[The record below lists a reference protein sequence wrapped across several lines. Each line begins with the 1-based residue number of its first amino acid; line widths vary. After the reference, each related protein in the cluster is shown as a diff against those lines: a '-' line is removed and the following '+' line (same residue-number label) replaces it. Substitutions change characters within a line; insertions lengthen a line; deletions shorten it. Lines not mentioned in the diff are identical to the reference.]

1 VRYSDIDNVICL
13 RRGMHGWIN
22 HAPLNISFTVIP
34 TGQFGMDLQHKIG
47 LVYLPGA
54 LPCFE
59 DFGNLPTDLVRAD
72 ALVDGKPASEVLD
85 MIIIPGGSLVESQ
98 SVNEKVTGEIIKMA
112 ESGKFVLGICSG
124 FQILAKETDVGRLST
139 IPITRQGLGLLD
151 AEFKPLVCTDRVT
164 ATVVDKSFITQE
176 IGKEVSGFHC
186 HTYGKILLHKD
197 SKPIII
203 THAKRVNYKKDPQD
217 LISGVANKRG
227 NVVGIFIHALL
238 DQNPT
243 IIESIIKSLGINAVE
258 LEGIRQ
264 KNAALLKEI
273 KCEIGVETNIRQKTQ
288 VSQGDTRLLMVTAT
302 GSGSGKTFIVTGVAG
317 ALKKRGFNIG
327 IIKVGGDIRD
337 AVSSLYLIKEPIKD
351 YSSIRIGESG
361 WTPLE
366 QAVEEAAKKYNFLLV
381 EGAMSAFTGLLNENY
396 KRPMSTA
403 EVAAALGA
411 STIVVVG
418 CDKEGIEGA
427 LINTLNYVSVLKSL
441 GVKTTGVILNKLRV
455 SYITDE
461 TKEMMRQAFINA
473 GIELLGMVPRLD
485 LEGRGMIPEIEI
497 RYEDFGAQAIEAA
510 EKYINLDLLAKIA
523 SPPALTKIDYNLFM
537 EKFKN
542 LLINYK
548 VSTS

>member
-1 VRYSDIDNVICL
+1 MNL
-13 RRGMHGWIN
+13 RRR
-22 HAPLNISFTVIP
+22 
-34 TGQFGMDLQHKIG
+34 IG

-59 DFGNLPTDLVRAD
+59 DFGNLPTDLVCSD
-72 ALVDGKPASEVLD
+72 ALVDGKPASEILD
-85 MIIIPGGSLVESQ
+85 MLIIPGGSLVESQ
-98 SVNEKVTGEIIKMA
+98 SVNKTVTREIIKMSDA
-112 ESGKFVLGICSG
+112 GRFVLGICSG

-139 IPITRQGLGLLD
+139 IPIVREGLGLLD

-176 IGKEVSGFHC
+176 VGKEVRGFHC
-186 HTYGKILLHKD
+186 HTYGKILLHGD
-197 SKPIII
+197 AKPIII
-203 THAKRVNYKKDPQD
+203 THAKRINYKKDPQD
-217 LISGVANKRG
+217 LISGVANKQG
-227 NVVGIFIHALL
+227 NIVGIFIHALL

-243 IIESIIKSLGINAVE
+243 ILDSITKSLDINAVE
-258 LEGIRQ
+258 LEAIRQ
-264 KNAALLKEI
+264 ANVRLLENI
-273 KCEIGVETNIRQKTQ
+273 KSEIGVATNIRQQATTSSKA
-288 VSQGDTRLLMVTAT
+288 SRLLMVTAL
-302 GSGSGKTFIVTGVAG
+302 GSGSGKTFIVTGISG
-317 ALKKRGFNIG
+317 ALKKRGFKVG
-327 IIKVGGDIRD
+327 VIKVGGDIRD
-337 AVSSLYLIKEPIKD
+337 AVPSLYLIKEPIKE

-366 QAVEEAAKKYNFLLV
+366 KAVEGASKSYNFLLV

-418 CDKEGIEGA
+418 CEKEGIEGA
-427 LINTLNYVSVLKSL
+427 LINTLNYVNVLKIL
-441 GVKTTGVILNKLRV
+441 GIKITGVILNKLRV

-461 TKEMMRQAFINA
+461 IKQIMQIALQNA

-497 RYEDFGAQAIEAA
+497 RYEDFGAQAIAAA
-510 EKYINLDLLAKIA
+510 ERYIDLNLLARLA
-523 SPPALTKIDYNLFM
+523 SPPALTVVDYGAFT

-542 LLINYK
+542 LLANYSFNASEGGTK
-548 VSTS
+548 QSC